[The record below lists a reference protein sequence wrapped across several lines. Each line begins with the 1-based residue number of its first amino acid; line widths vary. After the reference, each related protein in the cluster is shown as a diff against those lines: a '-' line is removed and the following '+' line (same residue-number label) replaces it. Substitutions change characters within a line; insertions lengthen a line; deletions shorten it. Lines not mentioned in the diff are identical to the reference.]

1 MTNRDKKAFEAVEV
15 LKNYCRNNHC
25 EICLFRM
32 MGKRC
37 MFNAKE
43 NVYPGNWNLELAKR
57 RVE

>member
-1 MTNRDKKAFEAVEV
+1 MFDEKKLIEAVEV
-15 LKNYCRNNHC
+15 IRNYCHNNRC

-32 MGKRC
+32 MGKSC